1 MTLAAIFGCAGH
13 ALTSA
18 GAAFFREVSP
28 WGFILFERNIDS
40 PDQVRALVS
49 ELRATVERPDA
60 PVLIDQEGGR
70 VARLTPPH
78 WRRYPPGRAYGQIVG
93 AETRREI
100 TWLGARLMA
109 QDLFELGINVDC
121 APVLDVP
128 APGGHE
134 IIGDRAYGD
143 TPEIV
148 AELGRAAAEGLMAG
162 GVLPIV
168 KHIPGHGRAAADSH
182 LDLPVVSASLTDL
195 EARDFAPF
203 KALADLPMAMTAHV
217 VYAAVDPDL
226 PATTSSAV
234 IERVI
239 RGAIGFDGLLISD
252 DLSMKA
258 LSGDFEARAR
268 DALHAGCDIVLHCN
282 GDPDAEM
289 TSVAQGRAASR
300 RRGRPAGHRGAHERG
315 RRSSALR
322 RGPGARAVRR
332 RFWRAVRRMTLAFEN
347 PAEFSA
353 AAEASLDGEAL
364 IVDLDGYEG
373 PLDVL
378 LALARGQ
385 KVDLLKLSVT
395 RLADQ
400 YLAFVREARRR
411 RFAVAADYLVMAAWL
426 AYLKS
431 RLLLPKP
438 AQAAGDEPAAEDLA
452 AQLAFRLAKLDS
464 IRRAS
469 EALNTRA
476 ILGRDVF
483 ARGDPE
489 AITIVSNRPLE
500 GDLYGLMTAY
510 VQQRRRDQDRRY
522 RPSPPKAY
530 GLEEARD
537 RLRGSCAEA

>member
-1 MTLAAIFGCAGH
+1 
-13 ALTSA
+13 
-18 GAAFFREVSP
+18 
-28 WGFILFERNIDS
+28 
-40 PDQVRALVS
+40 
-49 ELRATVERPDA
+49 
-60 PVLIDQEGGR
+60 
-70 VARLTPPH
+70 
-78 WRRYPPGRAYGQIVG
+78 
-93 AETRREI
+93 
-100 TWLGARLMA
+100 
-109 QDLFELGINVDC
+109 
-121 APVLDVP
+121 
-128 APGGHE
+128 
-134 IIGDRAYGD
+134 
-143 TPEIV
+143 
-148 AELGRAAAEGLMAG
+148 
-162 GVLPIV
+162 
-168 KHIPGHGRAAADSH
+168 
-182 LDLPVVSASLTDL
+182 
-195 EARDFAPF
+195 
-203 KALADLPMAMTAHV
+203 
-217 VYAAVDPDL
+217 
-226 PATTSSAV
+226 
-234 IERVI
+234 
-239 RGAIGFDGLLISD
+239 
-252 DLSMKA
+252 
-258 LSGDFEARAR
+258 
-268 DALHAGCDIVLHCN
+268 
-282 GDPDAEM
+282 
-289 TSVAQGRAASR
+289 
-300 RRGRPAGHRGAHERG
+300 
-315 RRSSALR
+315 
-322 RGPGARAVRR
+322 
-332 RFWRAVRRMTLAFEN
+332 MTLAFEN

-438 AQAAGDEPAAEDLA
+438 AQAAGEEPAAEDLA

-500 GDLYGLMTAY
+500 GDLYSLMTAY

-537 RLRGSCAEA
+537 RLRGLAPKLERWTALTTVAPTAQDGGPSRASCIASTLSASLELVREGDLDARQLGAFAEVYLRARKAAA